1 MSHVGV
7 FPTGENPSAGP
18 SQRKPPAARI
28 DESAV
33 VPGIPIASRAHHF
46 LVYQTRIERHSP
58 VGADDRSRTGDLR
71 VGTALF
77 CLLNYIRNM
86 TVLAIDA
93 RVASPAGP
101 HARQRTPQSRRA
113 SAHWPPAPLQP
124 SRIVRD
130 RSSARSLPGW
140 ARHNCAGSCSL
151 PEAPRLARCLDDV
164 LQFLAHVCFLLR
176 TLKSTRPGVLS
187 EHPGLVLAVV
197 GWSYLSISIQD
208 ASGCLH
214 IPIVL
219 LVAKRRADR
228 TGGGRRAEHG
238 RQGAQG
244 HG

>member
-1 MSHVGV
+1 MSHVGI
-7 FPTGENPSAGP
+7 FPTGESPSAGP

-77 CLLNYIRNM
+77 CLLNYIRNL

-140 ARHNCAGSCSL
+140 ARRNPAGASL
-151 PEAPRLARCLDDV
+151 LAETPRLARGLDDV
-164 LQFLAHVCFLLR
+164 LQFPAHLLLSLLPSGGCGWICCSAILR
-176 TLKSTRPGVLS
+176 FAQDRPYGRPAADKPPGEPPCLS
-187 EHPGLVLAVV
+187 RPDLQSGAFDRSATHP
-197 GWSYLSISIQD
+197 S
-208 ASGCLH
+208 
-214 IPIVL
+214 
-219 LVAKRRADR
+219 
-228 TGGGRRAEHG
+228 
-238 RQGAQG
+238 
-244 HG
+244 